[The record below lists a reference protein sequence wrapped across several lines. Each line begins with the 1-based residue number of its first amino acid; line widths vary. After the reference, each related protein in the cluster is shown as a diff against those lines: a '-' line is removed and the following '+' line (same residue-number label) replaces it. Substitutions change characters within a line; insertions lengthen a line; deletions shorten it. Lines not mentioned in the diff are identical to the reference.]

1 MKITCTFLSLFT
13 FINSAFADGLA
24 APAAPN
30 PLASLVPF
38 LLIFAIFYFL
48 MIRPQ
53 KKRLQEEQS
62 MLGALSK
69 GDEVITKSGFL
80 GTVAGLNEKV
90 VTLEVGEGLKLKVLR
105 AHIAGLAKK
114 VLQEGTSAEK
124 KE

>member
-1 MKITCTFLSLFT
+1 MIYALLSFVTLT
-13 FINSAFADGLA
+13 NIAFADGVA

-62 MLGALSK
+62 MLSTLTK

-90 VTLEVGEGLKLKVLR
+90 VTLEVGEGVKLKVLR

-114 VLQEGTSAEK
+114 VLQEGTTEEK
-124 KE
+124 KG